1 MIKTCAHCGTAFE
14 ARTAR
19 ARYCGSTCRARASEK
34 AKRDGATPSPAAMP
48 VAPVQSAA
56 SAGGLVEAVR
66 RELEAAQRLD
76 SFLGQQ
82 ALGLAARIEA
92 GGDTGS
98 AVAALSK
105 ELRAVMDAAL
115 ADAPKA
121 ADALDELSERRRRK
135 ASGA

>member
-34 AKRDGATPSPAAMP
+34 AKRDGATPAPMP
-48 VAPVQSAA
+48 VAPVQSAP
-56 SAGGLVEAVR
+56 SAGGLVDAVR

-82 ALGLAARIEA
+82 ALGLAARIGA
-92 GGDTGS
+92 GSDTGS